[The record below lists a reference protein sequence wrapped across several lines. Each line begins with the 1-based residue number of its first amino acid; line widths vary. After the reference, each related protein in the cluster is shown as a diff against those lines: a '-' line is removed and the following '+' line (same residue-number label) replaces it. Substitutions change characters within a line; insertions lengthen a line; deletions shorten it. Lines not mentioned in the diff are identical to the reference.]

1 MILDRS
7 QPYDEVYGIEG
18 AAYSQAGHLFRPN
31 GWLVGADVPDELP
44 PEPKGDGWSSKHWKV
59 LKAAVEQYDHAWV
72 DKADAVAFLEGLSN
86 VDG

>member
-44 PEPKGDGWSSKHWKV
+44 PEPKGDGWSSKH
-59 LKAAVEQYDHAWV
+59 
-72 DKADAVAFLEGLSN
+72 
-86 VDG
+86 